1 MEQQMDPQVMLER
14 VSAVAR
20 EVRKSEA
27 FPAIIGGIAG
37 GIAGALMAIIIASRV
52 SAPQAA
58 KAEHTTKESR
68 GFTLKDLAQL
78 IAVITPLI
86 KQAQAWMKE
95 QEKK

>member
-14 VSAVAR
+14 VNAVAR
-20 EVRKSEA
+20 EIRKSDA

-37 GIAGALMAIIIASRV
+37 GVAGALMAVIIASRARAPK
-52 SAPQAA
+52 SAEADHAA
-58 KAEHTTKESR
+58 KEAR
-68 GFTLKDLAQL
+68 GFSLKDLAQL